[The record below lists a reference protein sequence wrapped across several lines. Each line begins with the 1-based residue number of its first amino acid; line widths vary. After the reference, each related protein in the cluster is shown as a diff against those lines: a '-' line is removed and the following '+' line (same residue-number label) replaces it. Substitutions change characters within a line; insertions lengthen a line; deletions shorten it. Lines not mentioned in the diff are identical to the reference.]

1 MIAAPEGGEAVA
13 FMLRL
18 INVHKRYG
26 AGEQSIPVLRDVSF
40 SIGAGEFCAIVGP
53 SGSGKSTLM
62 NIIGLLDRPSA
73 GEVMLDGARVDFTAP
88 DAAAQVRNRTLGFV
102 FQSFHLL
109 PRLTA
114 WENVALP
121 LLYRGVARAP
131 RKAPALAKLEQVG
144 LADRAD
150 HRPSQLSGGQR
161 QRVALARAL
170 IGGPKMILA
179 DEPTGSL
186 DSVTAGEVM
195 GLLRD
200 LNARLGVTVVMVT
213 HDRDLAACCDRRIEV
228 LDGRI
233 VRDTAVAA

>member
-1 MIAAPEGGEAVA
+1 
-13 FMLRL
+13 MLKL
-18 INVHKRYG
+18 FNIDKRYG
-26 AGEQSIPVLRDVSF
+26 PPERPIPVLRDVTLSVA
-40 SIGAGEFCAIVGP
+40 AGDFCAILGP

-73 GEVMLDGARVDFTAP
+73 GQVVLDDAAVDFTSP
-88 DAAAQVRNRTLGFV
+88 AATARLRNLTLGFV
-102 FQSFHLL
+102 FQAFHLM

-121 LLYRGVARAP
+121 LLYRREDRARRKARA
-131 RKAPALAKLEQVG
+131 LAMLDQVG

-150 HRPSQLSGGQR
+150 HRPSELSGGQK

-170 IGGPKMILA
+170 VGHPKLILA

-195 GLLRD
+195 ALLRD
-200 LNARLGVTVVMVT
+200 LNRRLGVTIVMVT
-213 HDRDLAACCDRRIEV
+213 HDRDLAARCDRRIEV

-233 VRDTAVAA
+233 VRDTAAA

>member
-1 MIAAPEGGEAVA
+1 
-13 FMLRL
+13 MLQL
-18 INVHKRYG
+18 F
-26 AGEQSIPVLRDVSF
+26 DVSKSYGPADRSTRVLSEVTF
-40 SIGAGEFCAIVGP
+40 AIPAGAFCAIVGP

-62 NIIGLLDRPSA
+62 NIMGLLDRPTA
-73 GEVMLDGARVDFTAP
+73 GRVVLDGEPMDISSPDEAAR
-88 DAAAQVRNRTLGFV
+88 VRNRTIGFV

-121 LLYRGVARAP
+121 LLYRATP
-131 RKAPALAKLEQVG
+131 RGERKTQALEMLDQVG
-144 LADRAD
+144 LSDRVD
-150 HRPSQLSGGQR
+150 HRPPELSGGQR

-170 IGGPKMILA
+170 VGRPKMILA

-195 GLLRD
+195 ALFRD
-200 LNARLGVTVVMVT
+200 LNQRLGVTVVMVT
-213 HDRDLAACCDRRIEV
+213 HDRELAASCERRIEV

-233 VRDTAVAA
+233 VSDVAGVA

>member
-1 MIAAPEGGEAVA
+1 VLKLFNID
-13 FMLRL
+13 
-18 INVHKRYG
+18 KRYG
-26 AGEQSIPVLRDVSF
+26 PPERPIPVLRDVTLSVA
-40 SIGAGEFCAIVGP
+40 AGDFCAILGP

-73 GEVMLDGARVDFTAP
+73 GQVVLDDAAVDFTSPEAT
-88 DAAAQVRNRTLGFV
+88 ARLRNLTLGFV
-102 FQSFHLL
+102 FQAFHLM

-121 LLYRGVARAP
+121 LLYRREDRVRRKARA
-131 RKAPALAKLEQVG
+131 LAMLDQVG

-150 HRPSQLSGGQR
+150 HRPSELSGGQK

-170 IGGPKMILA
+170 VGHPKLILA

-195 GLLRD
+195 ALLRD
-200 LNARLGVTVVMVT
+200 LNRRLGVTIVMVT
-213 HDRDLAACCDRRIEV
+213 HDRDLAARCDRRIEV

-233 VRDTAVAA
+233 VRDTAAA

>member
-1 MIAAPEGGEAVA
+1 
-13 FMLRL
+13 MLKL
-18 INVHKRYG
+18 FNVEKQYG
-26 AGEQSIPVLRDVSF
+26 LPDRPIPVLRDVTF
-40 SIGAGEFCAIVGP
+40 GVGAGEFCAILGP

-73 GEVMLDGARVDFTAP
+73 GRVELGGAAVDFSLPEATARL
-88 DAAAQVRNRTLGFV
+88 RNLTLGFV
-102 FQSFHLL
+102 FQAFHLL

-121 LLYRGVARAP
+121 LLYRRVDRAE
-131 RKAPALAKLEQVG
+131 RKTQALAMLEQVG
-144 LADRAD
+144 LADRAT
-150 HRPSQLSGGQR
+150 HLPSELSGGQK

-170 IGGPKMILA
+170 VGDPKLILA

-195 GLLRD
+195 TLLRD
-200 LNARLGVTVVMVT
+200 LNRRLGVTIVMVT
-213 HDRDLAACCDRRIEV
+213 HDRDLASRCDRRIEV

-233 VRDTAVAA
+233 VLDTAAA

>member
-1 MIAAPEGGEAVA
+1 VLKLFNID
-13 FMLRL
+13 
-18 INVHKRYG
+18 KRYG
-26 AGEQSIPVLRDVSF
+26 PPERPIPVLRDVTLSVA
-40 SIGAGEFCAIVGP
+40 SGDFCAILGP

-73 GEVMLDGARVDFTAP
+73 GQVILDGAAVDFTSPEGTARL
-88 DAAAQVRNRTLGFV
+88 RNLTVGFV
-102 FQSFHLL
+102 FQAFHLM

-121 LLYRGVARAP
+121 LLYRREDRAR
-131 RKAPALAKLEQVG
+131 RRERALAMLDQVG
-144 LADRAD
+144 LADRAS
-150 HRPSQLSGGQR
+150 HRPSELSGGQK

-170 IGGPKMILA
+170 VGHPKLILA

-195 GLLRD
+195 ALLRD
-200 LNARLGVTVVMVT
+200 LNRRLGVTIVMVT
-213 HDRDLAACCDRRIEV
+213 HDRDLAGRCDRRIEV

-233 VRDTAVAA
+233 VHDTAAA

>member
-1 MIAAPEGGEAVA
+1 
-13 FMLRL
+13 MLKL
-18 INVHKRYG
+18 FNIDKRYG
-26 AGEQSIPVLRDVSF
+26 PPERPIPVLRDVTLSVA
-40 SIGAGEFCAIVGP
+40 SGDFCAILGP

-73 GEVMLDGARVDFTAP
+73 GQVILDGAAVDFTSPEGTARL
-88 DAAAQVRNRTLGFV
+88 RNLTVGFV
-102 FQSFHLL
+102 FQAFHLM

-121 LLYRGVARAP
+121 LLYRREDRAR
-131 RKAPALAKLEQVG
+131 RRERALAMLDQVG
-144 LADRAD
+144 LADRAS
-150 HRPSQLSGGQR
+150 HRPSELSGGQK

-170 IGGPKMILA
+170 VGHPKLILA

-195 GLLRD
+195 ALLRD
-200 LNARLGVTVVMVT
+200 LNRRLGVTIVMVT
-213 HDRDLAACCDRRIEV
+213 HDRDLAGRCDRRIEV

-233 VRDTAVAA
+233 VHDTAAA

>member
-1 MIAAPEGGEAVA
+1 
-13 FMLRL
+13 MLKL
-18 INVHKRYG
+18 FNIDKRYG
-26 AGEQSIPVLRDVSF
+26 PPERPIPVLRDVSL
-40 SIGAGEFCAIVGP
+40 SVASGDFCAILGP

-73 GEVMLDGARVDFTAP
+73 GQVILDGAAVDFTSPEGTARL
-88 DAAAQVRNRTLGFV
+88 RNLTLGFV
-102 FQSFHLL
+102 FQAFHLM

-121 LLYRGVARAP
+121 LLYRREDRRQ
-131 RKAPALAKLEQVG
+131 RKDWALAMLDQVG
-144 LADRAD
+144 LADRAG
-150 HRPSQLSGGQR
+150 HRPSELSGGQK

-170 IGGPKMILA
+170 VGHPKLILA

-195 GLLRD
+195 ALLRD
-200 LNARLGVTVVMVT
+200 LNRRLGVTIVMVT
-213 HDRDLAACCDRRIEV
+213 HDRDLAGRCDRRIEV

-233 VRDTAVAA
+233 VHDTAAA

>member
-1 MIAAPEGGEAVA
+1 
-13 FMLRL
+13 MLKL
-18 INVHKRYG
+18 FNIDKRYG
-26 AGEQSIPVLRDVSF
+26 PPERPIPVLRDVTLSVA
-40 SIGAGEFCAIVGP
+40 AGDFCAILGP

-73 GEVMLDGARVDFTAP
+73 GQVVLDDAAVDFTSPEGTARL
-88 DAAAQVRNRTLGFV
+88 RNLTLGFV
-102 FQSFHLL
+102 FQAFHLM

-121 LLYRGVARAP
+121 LLYRREDRARRKARA
-131 RKAPALAKLEQVG
+131 LAMLDQVG

-150 HRPSQLSGGQR
+150 HRPSELSGGQK

-170 IGGPKMILA
+170 VGHPKLILA

-195 GLLRD
+195 ALLRD
-200 LNARLGVTVVMVT
+200 LNRRLGVTIVMVT
-213 HDRDLAACCDRRIEV
+213 HDRDLAARCDRRIEV

-233 VRDTAVAA
+233 VRDTAAA